1 MGQVLF
7 WSDRHKTYS
16 TTGKKTK
23 QSLLPLKA
31 LANPMPSNQ
40 HSLYAY
46 TKMQYGSPRFI
57 DWDMFIYVYVHTR
70 YIYLQLHQDRYMDQ
84 ESPCN
89 HPLTEVNSWGRILI
103 FFSFSFF
110 YPPLQPAPSGG
121 SSTAALCA
129 GLLQTQEAIC
139 SSCGS
144 KPSPAT
150 CSPQGRKGKVTME
163 DLREGLLP
171 ETTSW
176 NTPAYLMWP
185 IIQQLHFYQYK
196 LLVPT
201 YACIT
206 YSKSSDYTKSHEIPP
221 LKSSKV

>member
-7 WSDRHKTYS
+7 WSYRHKTYS

-46 TKMQYGSPRFI
+46 TKMQYGSPGFV
-57 DWDMFIYVYVHTR
+57 DWGMFIYVYVHTR
-70 YIYLQLHQDRYMDQ
+70 YIYLHQDRYTDQ

-110 YPPLQPAPSGG
+110 FYPPPQPAPSGG
-121 SSTAALCA
+121 SSTAALCT
-129 GLLQTQEAIC
+129 GLLQSQEAIC
-139 SSCGS
+139 SSWGS
-144 KPSPAT
+144 KHSPAT
-150 CSPQGRKGKVTME
+150 CTPHRRKWKVKVE
-163 DLREGLLP
+163 DLRKGLLP

-176 NTPAYLMWP
+176 NIPAYLMRP
-185 IIQQLHFYQYK
+185 MIQQLHFYQYK

-206 YSKSSDYTKSHEIPP
+206 YGKSSDYTKIHEIPP